1 MIHVSERSEVKISVG
16 QVLGIASP
24 FYQGGSLRLT
34 IPKKVAKKYKLEEKI
49 GKEFF
54 SLIFL
59 EADKGI
65 FMIPLDKVVRPDN
78 IRDALKFLDLSG
90 LTDED
95 LEVLFEE

>member
-1 MIHVSERSEVKISVG
+1 MSAKDEVKISIG
-16 QVLGIASP
+16 GILGIASP

-34 IPKKVAKKYKLEEKI
+34 IPKRVVTKYRLEEKV

-54 SLIFL
+54 SLIFI

-78 IRDALKFLDLSG
+78 IREALKFVDLSS

-95 LEVLFEE
+95 LKALFEED

>member
-1 MIHVSERSEVKISVG
+1 MSNGNEVKISVG
-16 QVLGIASP
+16 AVLGIASP

-34 IPKKVAKKYKLEEKI
+34 VPKRVIKKYKLDEKV

-78 IRDALKFLDLSG
+78 IRDALKFLDLTN

-95 LEVLFEE
+95 LRAIFEEE